1 MPSTGPFF
9 AGQAGKTHAG
19 ITTKMTASFG
29 TPAPLPGQPGFGTTT
44 SDVMERETAEMEER
58 LAKLKDDLS
67 AEAEARESASK
78 VGGSRWRSARVD
90 RGSVRAYANDV
101 KLRHQYRLQR
111 RPPHGVSSSRGGRGH
126 GTVAAGLGEIINPQA
141 GAGARAAA
149 ALRERDEYQRHRRR
163 LKAAGGGDT
172 CSIKDLTMVGA
183 LQTEVNMSFSEQK
196 SSSGSGGR
204 CYAEKDVAQWSVDD
218 TLQWLDGSLGLS
230 KYRGVF
236 QQNEISGPILLEVG
250 LDDLDYMKVHILAHR
265 KLILSGIEELRRR
278 SDDGGGHT
286 ADVPPP
292 APAQRRSEVGGVRG
306 VVDGGKEHGNP
317 GKSGGV
323 TTSAIQDGGVHHQLP
338 AGQIK
343 MQHWSHVT
351 PLSDDQVMGNGL
363 PASLHVALSLP
374 CFHLL

>member
-1 MPSTGPFF
+1 MPSTGPYL
-9 AGQAGKTHAG
+9 AGLAGKTHAG
-19 ITTKMTASFG
+19 IATRMTASFG

-67 AEAEARESASK
+67 AEAEAREAASK

-90 RGSVRAYANDV
+90 RGSVRSYANDV

-111 RPPHGVSSSRGGRGH
+111 RPPHGISSSRGGRGH
-126 GTVAAGLGEIINPQA
+126 GTAAAGFAGGIINPQA

-149 ALRERDEYQRHRRR
+149 ALRERDQYQRHRRW
-163 LKAAGGGDT
+163 LKAAGGDDT
-172 CSIKDLTMVGA
+172 YSIKDPTIVGA
-183 LQTEVNMSFSEQK
+183 QKTEVNMSFSEQK

-292 APAQRRSEVGGVRG
+292 APLQRRSEVGGSRVIE
-306 VVDGGKEHGNP
+306 DGGKGRGSPWKN
-317 GKSGGV
+317 GGASN
-323 TTSAIQDGGVHHQLP
+323 SAIQDGGVHHQLP
-338 AGQIK
+338 LAAAGHTK
-343 MQHWSHVT
+343 MQHWSHVK
-351 PLSDDQVMGNGL
+351 PLSDNQVIDNSF
-363 PASLHVALSLP
+363 ACH
-374 CFHLL
+374 